1 MKTIKT
7 LITIFIMTLGLTS
20 CDDELEIAPFT
31 QGDADTFY
39 NSVNNFE
46 IALNGMYSSF
56 FGYYSNGSGVQGL
69 PDILS
74 DNAIIARTGRG
85 SNQVFSDFTYGA
97 NNGGYI
103 TNVFNGA
110 YTTIRRANL
119 MISQID
125 NIDGE
130 AERDNILGQA
140 LAGRAFAHLDLV
152 RTYGK
157 IPTQSADAN
166 ASLGITY
173 IKEPIDA
180 LSQLSRETVASNYE
194 NIITDLTDALALID
208 ETTLANG
215 DKTEGV
221 FNKNSVRG
229 MLSRVYLY
237 TGDYDAVIDIVDE
250 ITAPLA
256 TRTEIPGVYTDSNDA
271 GLLVEFAVN
280 TASESNFNNVGVI
293 YSQTISGSTVS
304 EFAVDFGLF
313 NSLQF
318 SDVRTNIIT
327 FAAENEG
334 NNYNAINKFI
344 GETDQVNGRVDIKA
358 LRVAEA
364 ILNKAEAQFELGLEG
379 DALIT
384 LDLLRAQRFSP
395 FTIGTETGQDLEDA
409 IQLNRRIE
417 LAFEGHRFYDLK
429 RRGEAIV
436 RGTFGD
442 LANGTGTP
450 NTTQTLEAGNF
461 RFQLP
466 IPQAEINVNPNYTQN
481 EGY

>member
-7 LITIFIMTLGLTS
+7 ILTIFIMTLGLTS
-20 CDDELEIAPFT
+20 CDDELDIAPFT

-56 FGYYSNGSGVQGL
+56 FEYYSNGSGVQGL

-85 SNQVFSDFTYGA
+85 SNQVYSDFTYGA

-119 MISQID
+119 MITQIE

-173 IKEPIDA
+173 IKEPVDA
-180 LSQLSRETVASNYE
+180 LSQLARETVGSNYE

-208 ETTLANG
+208 DENQTGAFT
-215 DKTEGV
+215 
-221 FNKNSVRG
+221 KNSVRG

-237 TGDYDAVIDIVDE
+237 TGAYQNVIDIVDD

-256 TRTEIPGVYTDSNDA
+256 TRAELPGVYLDENDA

-280 TASESNFNNVGVI
+280 TGSESGFNNVGVI

-304 EFAVDFGLF
+304 EYVVDFGLF
-313 NSLQF
+313 NDLDIT
-318 SDVRTNIIT
+318 DVRRNIIT
-327 FAAENEG
+327 FTASNEG
-334 NNYNAINKFI
+334 NTYNGINKFI
-344 GETDQVNGRVDIKA
+344 GETGQVNGRVDIKA

-364 ILNKAEAQFELGLEG
+364 ILNKAEAQFELGFEG
-379 DALIT
+379 DALET
-384 LDLLRAQRFSP
+384 LDELRAQRFSP

-429 RRGEAIV
+429 RRGEAIE

-442 LANGTGTP
+442 LSDGSGTP
-450 NTTQTLEAGNF
+450 HTTQTIEAGNF

-466 IPQAEINVNPNYTQN
+466 IPQDEINVNPNYTQN

>member
-1 MKTIKT
+1 
-7 LITIFIMTLGLTS
+7 MTLGLTS
-20 CDDELEIAPFT
+20 CDDELEIAPFI
-31 QGDADTFY
+31 QGDADTFF

-56 FGYYSNGSGVQGL
+56 FTYYSNGAGVQGL

-74 DNAIIARTGRG
+74 DNAIIARTGRT

-97 NNGGYI
+97 NDFGYV
-103 TNVFNGA
+103 TSVFNNA
-110 YTTIRRANL
+110 YTSVRRANL

-125 NIDGE
+125 NIEGE

-152 RTYGK
+152 RTYAK

-173 IKEPIDA
+173 IKEPIEA
-180 LSQLSRETVASNYE
+180 LSQLERETVSSNYAD
-194 NIITDLTDALALID
+194 IITDLTDALALIND
-208 ETTLANG
+208 ENQTGA
-215 DKTEGV
+215 

-237 TGDYDAVIDIVDE
+237 NGDYQDVIDVVDD

-256 TRTEIPGVYTDSNDA
+256 TRTELPNLYLDENDA

-280 TASESNFNNVGVI
+280 TDSETNFNNVGVI
-293 YSQTISGSTVS
+293 YSQTIGGATVS
-304 EFAVDFGLF
+304 EYVLDFRLF
-313 NSLQF
+313 NLLQIT
-318 SDVRTNIIT
+318 DIRRNIIT
-327 FAAENEG
+327 FTASNEG
-334 NNYNAINKFI
+334 FTYNGINKFI
-344 GETDQVNGRVDIKA
+344 GETGQVNGRVDIKA

-364 ILNKAEAQFELGLEG
+364 VLNKAEAQFELGDEEG
-379 DALIT
+379 ALAT
-384 LDLLRAQRFSP
+384 LDMLRAQRFSP
-395 FTIGTETGQDLEDA
+395 FAAGSESGQELEDA

-429 RRGEAIV
+429 RRGESIV
-436 RGTFGD
+436 RGTTGD
-442 LANGTGTP
+442 LSNGSGTP
-450 NTTQTLEAGNF
+450 HVTQTVEAGNF